1 MSLNAI
7 MAVTDLG
14 VSLFTTSLA
23 FHHSRPFMYQPRN
36 LSLQTLRPGTMR
48 TKLSIKSI
56 SLPDQFGPRVIYTRP
71 VGFLPINHEFGLS
84 SSYLYSANRIFT
96 DQSRVW
102 SVFELF
108 ILAQSDFYRSIT
120 SLVFELF
127 ILAQSE
133 FCRQSRVCLRVIYT
147 HPIELLPT
155 ITSLYGKKSLEQLK
169 RSSQEALLNTS
180 DSLRTLKTIDTIQ
193 RLGIEHHFK
202 EEINLQLGRL
212 TNWEPVENLFAT
224 ALQFRLL
231 RHNGWPTRSDVFNK
245 FLDKSGNFKESVT
258 KDIWGM
264 LSLYESSYLGT
275 KDEEVL
281 QQAMDFSRAHLHRS
295 LPYLSLEVKNIV
307 GGALML
313 PRHLRMARLEA
324 KNYMVECRKTSS
336 QIPDLLKLAR
346 LDFDISQSMHQ
357 KELAEISRWWKN
369 LGLVESIGFGRDKPG
384 ECFLWVLGILP
395 EPCYSNC
402 RIELAKAISVL
413 QVMDDMFDTH
423 GKLDELVPFT
433 MAIRRW
439 DLDAMEQL
447 PEYMKICYMALY
459 NTIHEIAYR
468 IQKEHGKTVITCIKR
483 TVHIFEAYLKEAKWF
498 NNKYVPTFREYL
510 DNGVISSASFM
521 ALVHST
527 LLIGDNLSEKTIS
540 MMIPYPRI
548 FSCSGEI
555 LRLWDDLGTSRDEQK
570 RGDNACS
577 IQCLMAENNI
587 SDENVARKHIRKLIG
602 NLWLELNGL
611 ALTTTD
617 FPLSVARTSLNMA
630 RAAQAIYQHGDDQS
644 SLTVDDQVQALLFT
658 PSANY

>member
-56 SLPDQFGPRVIYTRP
+56 SLPDQVPNQT
-71 VGFLPINHEFGLS
+71 N
-84 SSYLYSANRIFT
+84 
-96 DQSRVW
+96 
-102 SVFELF
+102 
-108 ILAQSDFYRSIT
+108 
-120 SLVFELF
+120 
-127 ILAQSE
+127 
-133 FCRQSRVCLRVIYT
+133 LR
-147 HPIELLPT
+147 
-155 ITSLYGKKSLEQLK
+155 KKSLEQLK

-483 TVHIFEAYLKEAKWF
+483 TWIDIFEAYLKEAKWF